1 MALRFFRRKKDRR
14 ASIKTKL
21 ILSLGSLAII
31 LIASG
36 AIILIEYRR
45 MSDYLSNTISSSIW
59 SADVTQDMSDITRD
73 YNYKMLDVVVQDNLL
88 LMPDIDLEEKFV
100 AQADSLQTMIESPDI
115 KLLVSNTEASFKKF
129 AAVAQEFKT
138 IFKIDSIDNATWYF
152 EDLQPRYHDF
162 RKDMAALNNAIGETL
177 HENTESF
184 DEGFYRSIIP
194 GIVAMCAGIMLI
206 LLLLYFTIVNYVNPI
221 KRMSDGIDAYKSG
234 SRTYSNKFDGDDQLQ
249 NINTGLTELIEENL
263 EMKRRL
269 RKIREERN
277 QSTGN

>member
-184 DEGFYRSIIP
+184 DEGFYRSIMP

-234 SRTYSNKFDGDDQLQ
+234 SRTYSNTFDGDDQLQ

>member
-45 MSDYLSNTISSSIW
+45 MSDYLSNTISNSIW

-184 DEGFYRSIIP
+184 DEGFYRSIMP